1 MINKNNN
8 YENTYI
14 YTLLQINKSLRNE
27 IEIIYKLLRQK
38 IKLELPPQEDNNK
51 EQESEYQKKASKLS
65 SLINEF
71 EIVLSN
77 LGIQMESH
85 NQLITTMSSI
95 EEKYKVIQKN
105 TILMNDINEYQK
117 KIKALNIQNNEY
129 KLKYETLFK
138 DIETTK
144 NNFNNLKKTNDFLNK
159 ENVELRIQVERF
171 LKEKKDMLSIIS
183 QVEVMSNRL
192 KDVEKHYNDKL
203 EQKDKII
210 SNLDAQLQKYEIEI
224 KKYKLILKQNKY
236 INDINGISNDNNSTS
251 LNSDLNHK
259 NIKIIN
265 QKLNNSNM
273 NLSQSIKNKDTNYNI
288 DNIIKNDKDIKD
300 EKKIIEN
307 LLNYSEQ
314 NNEENEDEEENIDE
328 LLKEVDEEVNKS
340 I

>member
-51 EQESEYQKKASKLS
+51 EQESEYQKKTSKLS